1 MSAPALSPPES
12 CDTASMPR
20 PDSPTATWNPD
31 AGAGS
36 RGDPL
41 LPPGRLFADRYEVR
55 ELLGTGG
62 SAQVFR
68 AWDRTLR
75 REVALKVLR
84 PETAGANARRRLARE
99 AALARDVES
108 PHLLRVFDVG
118 EAEGLAF
125 LILELLPGGS
135 LRDRL
140 RSGPLPVG
148 EAVEIG
154 RQLLSGLA
162 ALHAARI
169 VHRDVKPSNV
179 LFTAAGEAKLGDLG
193 VALPLAADETRA
205 TSMGAL
211 LGTIDYLSP
220 EQALGHEADE
230 RSDLFAVGLVL
241 HEMLTGDLPFVRDG
255 SAATLLARLRQP
267 APAVRHRCPEAPRWL
282 DALVARLLEADPR
295 RRPQSAEAVL
305 ADLRARR
312 FRLPSHRRRR
322 LLAAVAAGGALLAA
336 AGLTWQHERAGFSRL
351 AVLGEGADPGM
362 VAVDRAGRE
371 LWRLP
376 EVAATVAR
384 NSTLARLVPGEPP
397 RLVAALHR
405 HHDYRPESTLQLTA
419 LDTATGTVV
428 DRIDLRAG
436 QFEVPFPG
444 YAVRYA
450 PGQIVACD
458 LDRDGIDELLI
469 GYHHVRSWPAFTIL
483 YEPRQRRSRIAYR
496 SAGHERFAA
505 AHDLDGDGHPELLF
519 TGINSLLGSYPVAT
533 AVRLFPPV
541 AEEGAP
547 GKKLVGGAFGPGT
560 GQCGFSASG
569 LLWQRLLPR
578 GVIRE
583 GPGAIRFDP
592 AARHLEIAYEEQ
604 PPVVLRF
611 DGSRPGEA
619 PLATSPE
626 TPPAARALLDFE
638 EALRLAGGEAFE
650 RALAAAAR
658 GKAAARAAGDPL
670 LVECLDRLA
679 ARLLA
684 AAGRTDEAERAFRDL
699 VATTESPAEVA
710 YDAAR
715 ALHLAGEPE
724 RALPWYRESLRTGVS
739 RPGALNP
746 IFALEGVVF
755 ALVELGRPGE
765 ALAELD
771 RFEALHG
778 GGLESAPGRRALSS
792 AYRFFVAWRAGE
804 PVPSGLLFP
813 ADAPTDYLL
822 YLGLEARRVTGTPP
836 AELLATVEAGLTEAS
851 VGSGLFLALR
861 AELLAELG
869 RSPEARA
876 EIVEAL
882 DLVRLRRQYDI
893 PARGLLPVVEA
904 RYQRLVGSRG

>member
-1 MSAPALSPPES
+1 
-12 CDTASMPR
+12 MPR

-36 RGDPL
+36 HGEPL

-75 REVALKVLR
+75 REVALKVLM
-84 PETAGANARRRLARE
+84 PERAGANARRRLARE

-154 RQLLSGLA
+154 RQLLTGLA

-193 VALPLAADETRA
+193 VALPLDADETRA

-230 RSDLFAVGLVL
+230 RSDLFAIGLVL
-241 HEMLTGDLPFVRDG
+241 CEMLTGDLPFVRDG

-282 DALVARLLEADPR
+282 DTLVARLLEADPR
-295 RRPQSAEAVL
+295 CRPQSAEAVL

-322 LLAAVAAGGALLAA
+322 LLAAVAAAGALLAA
-336 AGLTWQHERAGFSRL
+336 AGFIWQRERAGFSHL
-351 AVLGEGADPGM
+351 AVLGEGTDPGV

-384 NSTLARLVPGEPP
+384 NATLAHLVPGELP
-397 RLVAALHR
+397 RLVAILHR
-405 HHDYRPESTLQLTA
+405 NHDNRPESTLRLTA
-419 LDTATGTVV
+419 LDPATGAVV

-436 QFEVPFPG
+436 RFDTPFPG
-444 YAVRYA
+444 YAMRYV
-450 PGQIVACD
+450 PNPIVASD

-469 GYHHVRSWPAFTIL
+469 SYHHVRSWPAFTIL
-483 YEPRQRRSRIAYR
+483 YEPRYRRSRVVYR

-541 AEEGAP
+541 AEAEALGKNSWVAPSVPAP
-547 GKKLVGGAFGPGT
+547 GSAAFRCRGCSG
-560 GQCGFSASG
+560 SASC
-569 LLWQRLLPR
+569 R
-578 GVIRE
+578 G
-583 GPGAIRFDP
+583 G
-592 AARHLEIAYEEQ
+592 
-604 PPVVLRF
+604 
-611 DGSRPGEA
+611 
-619 PLATSPE
+619 
-626 TPPAARALLDFE
+626 
-638 EALRLAGGEAFE
+638 
-650 RALAAAAR
+650 
-658 GKAAARAAGDPL
+658 
-670 LVECLDRLA
+670 
-679 ARLLA
+679 
-684 AAGRTDEAERAFRDL
+684 
-699 VATTESPAEVA
+699 
-710 YDAAR
+710 
-715 ALHLAGEPE
+715 
-724 RALPWYRESLRTGVS
+724 
-739 RPGALNP
+739 
-746 IFALEGVVF
+746 
-755 ALVELGRPGE
+755 
-765 ALAELD
+765 
-771 RFEALHG
+771 
-778 GGLESAPGRRALSS
+778 
-792 AYRFFVAWRAGE
+792 
-804 PVPSGLLFP
+804 
-813 ADAPTDYLL
+813 
-822 YLGLEARRVTGTPP
+822 
-836 AELLATVEAGLTEAS
+836 
-851 VGSGLFLALR
+851 
-861 AELLAELG
+861 
-869 RSPEARA
+869 
-876 EIVEAL
+876 
-882 DLVRLRRQYDI
+882 
-893 PARGLLPVVEA
+893 
-904 RYQRLVGSRG
+904 